1 MNPAFASLSLFDALV
16 TFSNQ
21 QQKLPSGRNN
31 RQHDNPSGCGP
42 DPWRLRCC
50 VPVTG
55 ATPPGPMIAHQS
67 PPSMGF
73 PRQEYWSGLPFPSP
87 GDLLDPGIKPRSPAL
102 QVDSLPSEPPG
113 NPIVNQLYFNLKR
126 KEERKTLTPMRR
138 TDCVR

>member
-55 ATPPGPMIAHQS
+55 AAPPGPMMEIL
-67 PPSMGF
+67 PSA
-73 PRQEYWSGLPFPSP
+73 PLP
-87 GDLLDPGIKPRSPAL
+87 GKESPA
-102 QVDSLPSEPPG
+102 VEDFPGWTVAWEAGCKPSTSLSASS
-113 NPIVNQLYFNLKR
+113 ILS
-126 KEERKTLTPMRR
+126 KEAA
-138 TDCVR
+138 